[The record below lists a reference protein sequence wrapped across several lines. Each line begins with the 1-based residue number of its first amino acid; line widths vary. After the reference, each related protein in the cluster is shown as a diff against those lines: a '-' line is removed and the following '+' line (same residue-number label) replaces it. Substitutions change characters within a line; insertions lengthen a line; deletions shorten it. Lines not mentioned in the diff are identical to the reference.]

1 MKIKCRRFDKTVSD
15 TKEYFFVILFKKKEK
30 DNMKVKCRRFDKT
43 VSDTKEYF
51 FVILFRK
58 KRRKVK
64 RKI

>member
-15 TKEYFFVILFKKKEK
+15 TKEYFL
-30 DNMKVKCRRFDKT
+30 
-43 VSDTKEYF
+43 
-51 FVILFRK
+51 VILFRK